1 MEHRE
6 QSGTPDMLE
15 ATLNQVGEMV
25 SRSYL
30 AELEDC
36 KVQPAGREERQ
47 LKLDSAGRF
56 YRLDRLVL
64 NKREQFLDRLTTIL
78 NVAVAVQGSVVT
90 LFYSSGQENAFDMGL
105 ISKRFR
111 ADGYRDKRES
121 IFQAVIGAA
130 RGNLPGS
137 CFTPVGAEEFTGVL
151 EEMKDGAVCSVSGI
165 PDVKTDAEHREYLQ
179 GLERLGDAMRGQRYA
194 VLFIADPVSQEELM
208 LVRQG

>member
-90 LFYSSGQENAFDMGL
+90 LFYSSGQENAFYM
-105 ISKRFR
+105 
-111 ADGYRDKRES
+111 E
-121 IFQAVIGAA
+121 
-130 RGNLPGS
+130 
-137 CFTPVGAEEFTGVL
+137 
-151 EEMKDGAVCSVSGI
+151 
-165 PDVKTDAEHREYLQ
+165 
-179 GLERLGDAMRGQRYA
+179 
-194 VLFIADPVSQEELM
+194 
-208 LVRQG
+208 